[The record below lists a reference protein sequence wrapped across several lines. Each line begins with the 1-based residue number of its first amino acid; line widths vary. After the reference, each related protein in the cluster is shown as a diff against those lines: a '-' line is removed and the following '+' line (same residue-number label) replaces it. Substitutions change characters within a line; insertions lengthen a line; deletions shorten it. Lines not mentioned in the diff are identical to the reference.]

1 MAKLDPIG
9 AEPPSPLLWD
19 KAGAAVDARIQRFCA
34 GDDVLLDR
42 GLFLADVRASK
53 AHVHGLARAGVLAA
67 AEAQALDG
75 ALDELAAAFAAGAF
89 VLDDRFEDGHSAIEA
104 YLTERLGDAGRKV
117 HTGRSRNDQ
126 VLAALRLHVR
136 DALGRIEAAAIDAAA
151 AFLDRAEAEA
161 LVPMPG
167 YTHLQRAVPS
177 SVGLWLAGFAEAL
190 IDDAA
195 LARATARWMDACPL
209 GTAAGYGVNLPLDR
223 QGVSDELGF
232 GRLLVNPMYAQNSRG
247 KLELQALGALLQA
260 LFDVRRFAWDLSLY
274 TTAEFA
280 FVKLPAEYTTGS
292 SIMPNKKN
300 PDVVEL
306 LRASPSVVLGAMT
319 EIESLLSLPSG
330 YHRDLQATKGPVL
343 RALAHGTEALGLLPE
358 LVRRME
364 LDRERM
370 AGAITPD
377 LYATDAAVELA
388 VKGVPFRTAYR
399 QVADS
404 LGELAART
412 PEESLAAR
420 VSPGATGDLMLG
432 ALRERLSS
440 ARQARGAQR

>member
-1 MAKLDPIG
+1 MTRLI
-9 AEPPSPLLWD
+9 WD
-19 KAGAAVDARIQRFCA
+19 KAGASVDARIQRFCA
-34 GDDVLLDR
+34 GDDVVLDR
-42 GLFLADVRASK
+42 SLFLSDVRASK
-53 AHVHGLARAGVLAA
+53 AHVHGLARAAVLTE

-75 ALDELAAAFAAGAF
+75 ALDELAADFAAGRF
-89 VLDDRFEDGHSAIEA
+89 VLDDRFEDCHSAIEA
-104 YLTERLGDAGRKV
+104 FLTERLGDAGKKV

-126 VLAALRLHVR
+126 VLVALRLHVR
-136 DALGRIEAAAIDAAA
+136 DALAQIEAEALDAAG
-151 AFLDRAEAEA
+151 AFLDRAGAEA

-195 LARATARWMDACPL
+195 LLQATSRWIDACPL

-223 QGVSDELGF
+223 QGVSAELGF
-232 GRLLVNPMYAQNSRG
+232 ARLLVNPMYAQNSRG

-274 TTAEFA
+274 TTAEFG

-306 LRASPSVVLGAMT
+306 LRASPAVVLGAMA

-330 YHRDLQATKGPVL
+330 YHRDLQATKGPTL
-343 RALAHGTEALGLLPE
+343 RALAHGGEALALVPD

-364 LDRERM
+364 LDRARM
-370 AGAITPD
+370 AAAITPD
-377 LYATDAAVELA
+377 LYATDAAIELA
-388 VKGVPFRTAYR
+388 VQGVPFRTAYR

-404 LGELAART
+404 LDELSARK

-420 VSPGATGDLMLG
+420 VSPGATADLMLG
-432 ALRERLSS
+432 VLRERL
-440 ARQARGAQR
+440 AAVRGGRA

>member
-1 MAKLDPIG
+1 MTRP
-9 AEPPSPLLWD
+9 LWD
-19 KAGAAVDARIQRFCA
+19 KAGAAIDARIQHFLA
-34 GDDVLLDR
+34 GDDVTLDR
-42 GLFLADVRASK
+42 ALFLADVRASR
-53 AHVHGLARAGVLAA
+53 AHVHGLARIGVLAEGEA
-67 AEAQALDG
+67 ASIDG
-75 ALDELAAAFAAGAF
+75 ALDALAEDFSAGRF

-104 YLTERLGDAGRKV
+104 YLVERLGDAGKKV

-126 VLAALRLHVR
+126 VLVALRLHVR
-136 DALGRIEAAAIDAAA
+136 EALGTIARAILEAAAAM
-151 AFLDRAEAEA
+151 LDRAEAERD
-161 LVPMPG
+161 VPMPG

-195 LARATARWMDACPL
+195 LVRATAAWMDACPL

-232 GRLLVNPMYAQNSRG
+232 ARLLVNPVYAQNSRG
-247 KLELQALGALLQA
+247 KFELQALSALLQA
-260 LFDVRRFAWDLSLY
+260 LLDVRRFAWDLSLY

-280 FVKLPAEYTTGS
+280 FVRLPAEYTTGS

-306 LRASPSVVLGAMT
+306 LRASPAVVIGGMA
-319 EIESLLSLPSG
+319 EIEAVLSLPSG

-343 RALAHGTEALGLLPE
+343 RALGHGIEALSLVPE

-364 LDRERM
+364 LDRVRM
-370 AGAITPD
+370 AAAISPD
-377 LYATDAAVELA
+377 LYATDAAVELSA
-388 VKGVPFRTAYR
+388 KGVPFRTAYR

-404 LGELAART
+404 LESLGERR
-412 PEESLAAR
+412 PEESLKAR
-420 VSPGATGDLMLG
+420 VSPGATGDLMLEVLR
-432 ALRERLSS
+432 ARLRE
-440 ARQARGAQR
+440 QMGG